1 LKYADNIERS
11 DCECCNYYYHQQQ
24 QHQRGRRHNII
35 ISKPKLGG
43 NYPWRSVRGAVR
55 HGMRLRRPANDVD
68 KPRHDKV
75 VRKAPHSARWQVCL
89 LATYRARYCRRGV

>member
-1 LKYADNIERS
+1 MFYFLFNRFSFRKLLCQLKYADNIERS

-43 NYPWRSVRGAVR
+43 NYP
-55 HGMRLRRPANDVD
+55 
-68 KPRHDKV
+68 
-75 VRKAPHSARWQVCL
+75 
-89 LATYRARYCRRGV
+89 